1 MSEFTPEW
9 QIFID
14 GTEYTDVTL
23 STVSINAGRD
33 SVEVQASP
41 SFCTIELANL
51 DNSIYNFDVN
61 DVLEV
66 KLKKSNGTYL
76 SVFKGRITDFTISV
90 DAAGSLGYTTVA
102 NISAIGDMSKL
113 TKAVWNSTKIDK
125 DFDGDQIYQVLSTLT
140 NVTLGTIDQPGY
152 YDMVER
158 AAASPAVDYYSLVSL
173 IANSGLGYLYE
184 KGDGT
189 INYGD
194 AYSRRDYY
202 DTNGAVSL
210 DARTAYAVGL
220 KTATRSGDIRNKVYI
235 NYGTNFSSQV
245 VQENTS
251 SIDIYGVYA
260 QTLDLLY
267 HDTTNATNAAI
278 LKLGV
283 RAFPRSFFD
292 RISFPL
298 GNPELTDAVRDSLIG
313 IFMGLPVDISNLP
326 SNMGGN
332 FIGFVENYTIQG
344 SLNNVT
350 ISFQA
355 SPLNF
360 SIPPQIWNDVT
371 ATTDWTEVSA
381 TLTWLSANG
390 VTI

>member
-51 DNSIYNFDVN
+51 NNSIYNFDVN

-202 DTNGAVSL
+202 DTNGAVAL

-235 NYGTNFSSQV
+235 NYGSNFSSQV

-326 SNMGGN
+326 SNMGGS

-371 ATTDWTEVSA
+371 AGTDWTEVDA
-381 TLTWLSANG
+381 NLTWLSANG